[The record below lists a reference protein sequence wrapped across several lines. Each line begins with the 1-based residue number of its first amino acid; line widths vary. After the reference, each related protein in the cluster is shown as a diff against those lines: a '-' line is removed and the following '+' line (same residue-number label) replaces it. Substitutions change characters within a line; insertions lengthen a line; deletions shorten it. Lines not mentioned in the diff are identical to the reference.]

1 MSAVPLQ
8 AVAGNVATAPA
19 PSVPGID
26 GVARLAVRLAGAETA
41 VVALGEGAQ
50 RRVLAVAGADP
61 EGARAAGRAGAHLTA
76 ALTDRGGV
84 RYGALELYGCPQ
96 PDPATRELLD
106 DLAGNAVALLDL
118 RRATADL
125 ARAETRDS
133 LTGLANR
140 RAVEQLIG
148 SAITRAER
156 GLGTPSVLV
165 VDLDGFSEVN
175 ALRGTEAGD
184 GVLRSVA
191 DCLLRVARA
200 VDSVAR
206 IGPDEFVVLL
216 EHTGGPGA
224 VAALNRFRSALN
236 ESKWDDSADSLVGAS
251 LGMATYRP
259 GDSVASMIARADAE
273 MYADKARRT
282 A

>member
-1 MSAVPLQ
+1 MAGVPLQ
-8 AVAGNVATAPA
+8 AVAGDGATAPA
-19 PSVPGID
+19 PKVPGMA

-41 VVALGEGAQ
+41 VVALGEGAH
-50 RRVLAVAGADP
+50 RRVLAVAGSDP
-61 EGARAAGRAGAHLTA
+61 EGARAAGCGGAQLTA
-76 ALTDRGGV
+76 ALTDRGGM
-84 RYGALELYGCPQ
+84 RYGALELYGCAQ
-96 PDPATRELLD
+96 PDPATRELLE

-125 ARAETRDS
+125 ARTETRDS

-165 VDLDGFSEVN
+165 VDLDGFGELN

-206 IGPDEFVVLL
+206 IGSDEFVVLL